1 VRVILETKPRKK
13 SKIPIEA
20 ESIIPQNFLRGTDLC
35 VFEGNKQRPLDEI
48 FFITVEGPAVSPDQV
63 EVILKGDT
71 GRIKRVGEYM
81 NAGKIVVEGDIGMHC
96 GNFMSAGKI
105 TIKGNADAWLGREMR
120 GGEIICHG
128 NAGHYCGAGYRGE
141 KRGMRGGRLE
151 VLGNAGDFVA
161 EYLCGGEVIVRG
173 DTGDLP
179 GVEMRGGKLIIEGR
193 CIRPCG
199 NMTGGTCMVFGQVQ
213 DPLPTFEKKGK
224 TQVDFR
230 GMKVTMDSYRG
241 DVANRGKGS
250 LLMKEQEILPE

>member
-1 VRVILETKPRKK
+1 VRVTLETKPRKK
-13 SKIPIEA
+13 PNIPIEA
-20 ESIIPQNFLRGTDLC
+20 ESIIPHNFLRGTDLS
-35 VFEGNKQRPLDEI
+35 VYEGNKQRSLDEI

-96 GNFMSAGKI
+96 GNFMSAGQI
-105 TIKGNADAWLGREMR
+105 TVRGNADAWLGREMR
-120 GGEIICHG
+120 GGEIVCHG

-151 VLGNAGDFVA
+151 VLGNAGDFLA
-161 EYLCGGEVIVRG
+161 EYLCGGEVIIHG

-179 GVEMRGGKLIIEGR
+179 GVEMRGGKLVIEGS
-193 CIRPCG
+193 CTRPCG
-199 NMTGGTCMVFGQVQ
+199 NMSGGTCLVFGQVH
-213 DPLPTFEKKGK
+213 DLLPTFEKRER

-230 GMKVTMDSYRG
+230 GMNVTMDTYHG

-250 LLMKEQEILPE
+250 LLVRSGDQT